1 MADEDNKAEATE
13 GSSGEEKKGGGMKM
27 IIIVAVI
34 MIVEGAAVFFL
45 VNTMSGPKAADA
57 SQMEQLEGTGD
68 DAPVEIELIEDR
80 FQNMSTGHVWEW
92 RVQIVLRARQKNQ
105 AHIET
110 IKERD
115 TALLTEG
122 IALIFR
128 RAQDRHLRE
137 PGLETVTRQLTT
149 YINEVFGLD
158 ADGMPRVDRVIIPE
172 CKGFRSDT

>member
-1 MADEDNKAEATE
+1 MADKEPKAEATE
-13 GSSGEEKKGGGMKM
+13 SAEPKKGGMKLM
-27 IIIVAVI
+27 IIIAAI
-34 MIVEGAAVFFL
+34 MIVEGAAVFFV
-45 VNTMSGPKAADA
+45 VNMMKGPAGVEA
-57 SQMEQLEGTGD
+57 SEMAMLEGTGE
-68 DAPVEIELIEDR
+68 DAPVEIELVEDR

-92 RVQIVLRARQKNQ
+92 RAKIVLRARQKNQ

-137 PGLETVTRQLTT
+137 PGLETITRQLTT
-149 YINEVFGLD
+149 YINEVFGVD
-158 ADGMPRVDRVIIPE
+158 ADGLPRVDRVIIPE